1 VRRLPPLARLR
12 LRLTAWYAATFLSIL
27 GLLGAGVFLTA
38 RRQMS
43 RELDASVRA
52 TTQEL
57 IKAAHIRE
65 LEQAHPRRVVADA
78 LDELRVPDRALFLF
92 DTTGVPI
99 KPAAAAPWI
108 VDAAREAGRTGRAD
122 RDLETTPDDRIVR
135 LHAER
140 FTGSSGRA
148 YVAAVVASRLELEDQ
163 YAALIRAFAIAVL
176 AALLLVAGGG
186 YVLVRQATAP
196 IERTMEQMRRF
207 MADAAHE
214 LRTPVTLLR
223 TRAEL
228 AAGQDREPGRDSA
241 TLRAIEREAARL
253 GEIVGELLTLAR
265 ADAGERPVARDP
277 IYLDDAAANALDAA
291 RSIAEQKQVRID
303 VGRFE
308 EARIAGDVTLV
319 HQLLLIVL
327 DNAIKFTPAGGR
339 VSLDVSVEDG
349 RGAVAVQDSGI
360 GIPAPELPHVFE
372 RFYRGDAAARR
383 ADGAGLGLAIAR
395 WITDVHGAGIEIAS
409 APDAGTRVTITFP
422 LVP

>member
-1 VRRLPPLARLR
+1 MRPPPLARLR

-27 GLLGAGVFLTA
+27 GLLGAGVFLAA

-43 RELDASVRA
+43 RELDASVRS
-52 TTQEL
+52 TTAEL

-65 LEQAHPRRVVADA
+65 LEQAHPRGVVADA

-92 DTTGVPI
+92 DTAGTPI
-99 KPAAAAPWI
+99 KPTQAAPWI
-108 VDAAREAGRTGRAD
+108 VDAAREAARTGRAD
-122 RDLETTPDDRIVR
+122 RDLETPDDRIVR

-140 FTGSSGRA
+140 FTGVSGTA
-148 YVAAVVASRLELEDQ
+148 YVAAVVANRLELEDQ
-163 YAALIRAFAIAVL
+163 YAALIRAFAVAVV

-186 YVLVRQATAP
+186 YALVRQATAP
-196 IERTMEQMRRF
+196 IERTMDQMRRF

-277 IYLDDAAANALDAA
+277 IYLDDAAADALDAA
-291 RSIAEQKQVRID
+291 RSLAEQKQVRID

-349 RGAVAVQDSGI
+349 RAEVVVQDSGI

-383 ADGAGLGLAIAR
+383 AEGAGLGLAIAR
-395 WITDVHGAGIEIAS
+395 WITDVHGARIDVGSE
-409 APDAGTRVTITFP
+409 PDAGTRVTIRFP
-422 LVP
+422 LAP